1 MTPMLVMIAVIA
13 ASSFIV
19 RIAAVALE
27 MTGLEPRKARFQAL
41 SAFTGTGFTTR
52 DSEEVVKS
60 DHRRRIIM
68 TLMIMGNAGF
78 VSVIAASIFTM
89 RAVGS
94 TLLVRVAVLLLALY
108 FLYKLMSN
116 KGIMR
121 RFTRLI
127 ERRIQSS
134 GLLEGKRVDELLRMA
149 EGYVVAEV
157 TIDEKSPNEG
167 KSLKES
173 TLREN
178 DVLVIA
184 IQREGKVFPAPRA
197 DMKLRFKD
205 EVVCYGKADGI
216 KKALGPARGAK
227 RG

>member
-1 MTPMLVMIAVIA
+1 MTPILVMIAVIA

-27 MTGLEPRKARFQAL
+27 MTGMDPRKARFQAL

-52 DSEEVVKS
+52 DSEDVVKY

-68 TLMIMGNAGF
+68 ALMILGNAGF
-78 VSVIAASIFTM
+78 VSVIAAFIFSM

-94 TLLVRVAVLLLALY
+94 SLLVRVAVLLIALY

-121 RFTRLI
+121 RFTRII
-127 ERRIQSS
+127 ERRIESA
-134 GLLEGKRVDELLRMA
+134 GLLESKRLDELLRMA

-167 KSLKES
+167 LSLKES
-173 TLREN
+173 TLREH

-184 IQREGKVFPAPRA
+184 IEREGKVFAAPRA
-197 DMKLRFKD
+197 DMKLKLKD
-205 EVVCYGKADGI
+205 AVVCYGKADGI
-216 KKALGPARGAK
+216 RKALGPTRGAK
-227 RG
+227 RA